1 MARTYTI
8 SGSLVTVA
16 GDPFD
21 EGKDDFLEFDL
32 QDEEGVPLVDNAVLA
47 ITATL
52 RSLEPDTVINDREDQ
67 DVFGVNGG
75 ALSGG
80 TFRLDLSGDGDMV
93 AVGARTRQQR
103 ELTIL
108 IAHSVDKVLPIV
120 TRFELRAFADV
131 PSAT

>member
-8 SGSLVTVA
+8 SGSLVIVA

-21 EGKDDFLEFDL
+21 EAKDDFLEFDL
-32 QDEEGVPLVDNAVLA
+32 QDEAGVPLVDNAVLA

-52 RSLEPDTVINDREDQ
+52 RSLDPNAVINGREDQ

-75 ALSGG
+75 ALQDG
-80 TFRLDLSGDGDMV
+80 TFRLDLSGDGDLV
-93 AVGARTRQQR
+93 AVGPRTQQQR

-120 TRFELRAFADV
+120 TRFEVRAFADV